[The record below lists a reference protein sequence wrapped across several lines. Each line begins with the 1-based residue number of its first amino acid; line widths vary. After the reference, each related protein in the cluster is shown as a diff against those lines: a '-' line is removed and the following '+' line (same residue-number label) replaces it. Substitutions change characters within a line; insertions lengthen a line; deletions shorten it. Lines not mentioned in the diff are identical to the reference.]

1 MIEKFKFGCF
11 KNVIEKLAKKKFF
24 YHLFEDLPMFF
35 NRWTQLM
42 YVGTLE
48 ILESRLV
55 RILSNLI
62 SFISHLYFSYYIS
75 DHLPR
80 YLWGPPPPYSQPPS
94 IENIREAS
102 EINADLDISGS
113 AITGNNNPTGNTD
126 LSGNTSGNG
135 CPLSLPV
142 QPNSG
147 PASVSGSAR
156 TTR

>member
-1 MIEKFKFGCF
+1 M
-11 KNVIEKLAKKKFF
+11 
-24 YHLFEDLPMFF
+24 
-35 NRWTQLM
+35 
-42 YVGTLE
+42 
-48 ILESRLV
+48 
-55 RILSNLI
+55 
-62 SFISHLYFSYYIS
+62 
-75 DHLPR
+75 PR

-113 AITGNNNPTGNTD
+113 VTTGNNNPTGNPD
-126 LSGNTSGNG
+126 LSGNG